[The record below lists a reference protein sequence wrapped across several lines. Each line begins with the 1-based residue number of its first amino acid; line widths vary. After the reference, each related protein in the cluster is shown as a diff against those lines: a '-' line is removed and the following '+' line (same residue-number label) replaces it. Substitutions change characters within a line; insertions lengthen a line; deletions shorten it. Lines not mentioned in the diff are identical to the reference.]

1 MCESLGLSFSE
12 IPNIPPILLDY
23 ISHFEKLQ
31 SFFPRSFSSDKFR
44 STEIVS
50 PPPRP
55 LNRGSLVDVLQ
66 RQNRLLGAGPKTF
79 ENLERLAKNHCCAV
93 VTGQQVGLFTGPAYT
108 IYKAL
113 TAVKLADAYT
123 KQGVEAVPVFWMATE
138 DHDIDEVKN
147 TQLVVTDSTPKKIC
161 YEGRPE
167 DYGRSVSDVLFTDS
181 IGSTLNEFLKGL
193 PDSDFKPELANRLTQ
208 AYCSG
213 KSYGQAFGE
222 VLSFLFSDYG
232 LILLDPQD
240 QTLKNLAK
248 PFFLRIVDR
257 WTELQNGLR
266 SRNAQLVKV
275 GYPLQVPSTEE
286 TTFLFM
292 EEEGKRRGVVRV
304 RDQFHL
310 RGVPKVLTPSELRV
324 IIEQRP
330 ERISP
335 NVLMR
340 PLVQDFLLP
349 TIAYVAGPSE
359 LGYFAQLSNL
369 YQTLGEEM
377 PRIFPR
383 ASFTVIEKRM
393 EKFLMNY
400 RLCFQDLFQGSQALL
415 KLVIEQSVNQEV
427 SLKFDQLQSNFSQQ
441 LGEMAEPLKL
451 IDPTLSGALN
461 TTQQKVQYQL
471 GNLRAKFVGAA
482 SRRQEIVQRQI
493 ESVYTVLYPSKEL
506 QERQLN
512 IFYFLSRYGCDFL
525 ARLYGVIDLSCR
537 DHKLF
542 YLSKF

>member
-1 MCESLGLSFSE
+1 
-12 IPNIPPILLDY
+12 
-23 ISHFEKLQ
+23 
-31 SFFPRSFSSDKFR
+31 
-44 STEIVS
+44 
-50 PPPRP
+50 
-55 LNRGSLVDVLQ
+55 
-66 RQNRLLGAGPKTF
+66 
-79 ENLERLAKNHCCAV
+79 
-93 VTGQQVGLFTGPAYT
+93 
-108 IYKAL
+108 
-113 TAVKLADAYT
+113 
-123 KQGVEAVPVFWMATE
+123 MATE
-138 DHDIDEVKN
+138 DHDIDEVN
-147 TQLVVTDSTPKKIC
+147 STQLVVADSTPKRVC

-167 DYGRSVSDVLFTDS
+167 DYGRSVSNVLFTDS
-181 IGSTLNEFLKGL
+181 IGSTLNEFLQGL

-240 QTLKNLAK
+240 PTLKNLAK
-248 PFFLRIVDR
+248 PFFLRIVDK
-257 WTELQNGLR
+257 WTELHNRLQ
-266 SRNAQLVKV
+266 SRNAQLSEV
-275 GYPLQVPSTEE
+275 GYPLQVPSTAG
-286 TTFLFM
+286 TTFLFI
-292 EEEGKRRGVVRV
+292 EEEGKRRGVVRA

-310 RGVPKVLTPSELRV
+310 RGVPKALTPSELRV
-324 IIEQRP
+324 IIEQMP

-359 LGYFAQLSNL
+359 VSYFAQLSTL
-369 YQTLGEEM
+369 YQALGEEM

-393 EKFLMNY
+393 EKFLMKY
-400 RLCFQDLFQGSQALL
+400 RLCLRDLFQGSHTLL
-415 KLVIEQSVNQEV
+415 KLVIEQSINPEV
-427 SLKFDQLQSNFSQQ
+427 SLKFDQLQSEFDQR

-451 IDPTLSGALN
+451 IDPTLSGALS